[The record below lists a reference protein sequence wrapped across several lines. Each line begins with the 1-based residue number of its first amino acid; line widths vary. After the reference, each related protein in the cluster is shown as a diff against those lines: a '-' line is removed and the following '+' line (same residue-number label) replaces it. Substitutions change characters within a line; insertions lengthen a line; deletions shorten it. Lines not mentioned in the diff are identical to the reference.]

1 MKLISNWRYH
11 LATIIFLT
19 CFIFFFLTFKKLI
32 FVDVYGEEYQM
43 FWVFELFLCVLM
55 LYIVSNL
62 SVTVLEKA
70 EHFGLLSAKSI
81 LIVLASLS
89 IFHIIF
95 QASFWPILQ
104 ESQNFFIPKNE
115 RFHFTE
121 KIVFEK
127 RLVNY
132 FYFFFI
138 SLTWLI
144 FIYAY
149 KIYAMNQNELKQKLT
164 IEKNLKEAN
173 LNTLKGQ
180 INPHFIFNSLN
191 NIRGLVQEDPQKTK
205 EMITRLSELLRSSLL
220 SGKNNFVPLEQEIET
235 VENFL
240 EISKIQYEERLN
252 YNIEIPKA
260 HYHYYVPPMILQML
274 VENAVKHG
282 ISILKD
288 GGFVLVKSYE
298 DDDAFNLLVK
308 NSGQLN
314 TSEKGTQIG
323 IKNIEERLKLLY
335 DNQATFVLEEET
347 DNVVAHIR
355 IKKDVLKS

>member
-1 MKLISNWRYH
+1 MKLLSNWRYH
-11 LATIIFLT
+11 LFTIVFFVCI
-19 CFIFFFLTFKKLI
+19 IFFFLTFKKLI
-32 FVDVYGEEYQM
+32 YTEIYGENYQM
-43 FWVFELFLCVLM
+43 FWMFELFLCVVS
-55 LYIVSNL
+55 LYIISNI
-62 SVTVLEKA
+62 TVFILEKI
-70 EHFGLLSAKSI
+70 EHFGLIKPKTIII
-81 LIVLASLS
+81 LFAGLLLC
-89 IFHIIF
+89 HIAF
-95 QASFWPILQ
+95 QGTFWPILQ
-104 ESQNFFIPKNE
+104 ESQVFFIPKENH
-115 RFHFTE
+115 FNFTE
-121 KIVFEK
+121 KMVFDK

-138 SLTWLI
+138 SVTWLV

-149 KIYAMNQNELKQKLT
+149 KIYEMNQNELKHKLT

-220 SGKNNFVPLEQEIET
+220 SGKSNFVALEQEVET

-240 EISKIQYEERLN
+240 EISKIQYEERLS
-252 YNIEIPKA
+252 YDIDIPTE
-260 HYHYYVPPMILQML
+260 YYRYYVPPMILQML

-288 GGFVLVKSYE
+288 GGSILVKAYE
-298 DDDAFNLLVK
+298 DGDTFNLLVK
-308 NSGQLN
+308 NTGQLN

-335 DNQATFVLEEET
+335 ENQANFSLKEEHNE
-347 DNVVAHIR
+347 VIAHIS
-355 IKKDVLKS
+355 IKNDVLKS